1 MAMNLLSKAL
11 LAPLAVAAIITGTIA
26 GASAAQAQTAGSGQ
40 LKAAI
45 IFNIIRFVDFAPDGD
60 ATLSVCVSRS
70 ASAPRELGSLGGQR
84 VGNRTIALRA
94 IDTANPDGCDVV
106 YLGTV
111 AGDVARVR
119 QRGVL
124 VIGEGSAFVGA
135 GGTIGLVQ
143 TGSQVRFEVN
153 VRAAREARLEIS
165 SKLLRLAARIQ
176 Q

>member
-1 MAMNLLSKAL
+1 MCMLPKAL
-11 LAPLAVAAIITGTIA
+11 LAPIAAAATLIA
-26 GASAAQAQTAGSGQ
+26 GTSPAEAQSAGSGQ

-70 ASAPRELGSLGGQR
+70 ASAPRELSSLAGQR

-94 IDTANPDGCDVV
+94 IDVANPAGCDVV
-106 YLGTV
+106 YLGAV
-111 AGDVARVR
+111 AGDLARVR

-124 VIGEGSAFVGA
+124 VIGDGSAFVGA

-165 SKLLRLAARIQ
+165 SKLLRLAARVQ